1 MTKVTPTARQSAI
14 AVGTVGLAAIG
25 AVAGT
30 VPAHA
35 ADAGAGTPIN
45 SNAMITLRG
54 LLSPASDSTRLGL
67 DKLPIVGGLPAMLTD
82 MPVSVLP
89 PFVPAALKS
98 PGARSRKTGVVH
110 TAIPAIP
117 VAPAKT
123 AAWTASPAEASS
135 LSSLTSRI
143 PLSAGQQNSAQ
154 PEARGL
160 GVLPLMSNLPLVDS
174 EKSGEL
180 LQKLAGGGLSG
191 LGPVGELTRGLSG
204 VAAL

>member
-67 DKLPIVGGLPAMLTD
+67 DKLPVVGGLPAMLTD
-82 MPVSVLP
+82 MPVSVVP
-89 PFVPAALKS
+89 PFIPAALKS
-98 PGARSRKTGVVH
+98 PDVRSRKTAVH

-117 VAPAKT
+117 VAPAKP
-123 AAWTASPAEASS
+123 AAWTATPVEASS

-143 PLSAGQQNSAQ
+143 PLAAGQQVSGL

-180 LQKLAGGGLSG
+180 LQKLTGGGLSG
-191 LGPVGELTRGLSG
+191 LGPVGELTRGLGG